1 MKEYK
6 LTDEQRKMLMGF
18 IGETVKPDREY
29 YCYGKIRGTEDT
41 NNCHCFIEG
50 CRTFDTDSDMMAVR
64 KALRD
69 KRLWKLFYYNALN
82 YIKIK
87 WTVEYMFYLDKNPER
102 FCWLVAKFLEE
113 RK

>member
-50 CRTFDTDSDMMAVR
+50 CRIFDTDSDMMAVYR
-64 KALRD
+64 KLVD
-69 KRLWKLFYYNALN
+69 NNMWDSFYWSSGIDEIPISGLFY
-82 YIKIK
+82 I
-87 WTVEYMFYLDKNPER
+87 PET